1 MPEENQESASIR
13 LVHEAE
19 QNADV
24 YREALLEMSLENDQL
39 YNDYCKVYDKMVRIS
54 ARIVMANSC
63 LSSLITLAGKL
74 GAHATT
80 VVED

>member
-1 MPEENQESASIR
+1 MAKEQESMTIK
-13 LVHEAE
+13 LVQESE

-39 YNDYCKVYDKMVRIS
+39 YSDYCKVYDKMVRIS

-63 LSSLITLAGKL
+63 LSSPEIALAEIGDII
-74 GAHATT
+74 
-80 VVED
+80 EDKCRS